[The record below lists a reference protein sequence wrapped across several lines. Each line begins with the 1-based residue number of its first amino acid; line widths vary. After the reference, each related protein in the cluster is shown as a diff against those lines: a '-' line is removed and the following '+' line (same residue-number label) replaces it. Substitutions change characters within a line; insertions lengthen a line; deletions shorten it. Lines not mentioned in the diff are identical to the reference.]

1 MEDVGSLLLVLE
13 LDDKFDIIDNIVRLT
28 GYFEQTAS
36 RYVPPVAFRDHQT
49 PLSNNEKNIRK
60 SLGK

>member
-36 RYVPPVAFRDHQT
+36 RYVPPVAFRDSSNT
-49 PLSNNEKNIRK
+49 PFE
-60 SLGK
+60 